1 MQNKA
6 SKLRKKLRSIEQG
19 RTNSV
24 EAILRERG
32 PLRKGTLVT
41 VRRKCGKP
49 NCRCTTGQRHTAK
62 YLSVKEQ
69 GKTRMIY
76 VPQAAETKVAKQA
89 QRYRGLRKAR
99 AQLAKMSQE
108 SLDIIDQL
116 ECVLMTSEEI
126 RVSTAKTGGT
136 TEQCSRKKK

>member
-6 SKLRKKLRSIEQG
+6 SKLRKKLRSIERG

-24 EAILRERG
+24 EAILRERR

-76 VPQAAETKVAKQA
+76 VPQAAETKVAKEA
-89 QRYRGLRKAR
+89 QRYRSLRKAR

-116 ECVLMTSEEI
+116 ECVLMTSEDI
-126 RVSTAKTGGT
+126 RVRTAKTGGT

>member
-1 MQNKA
+1 
-6 SKLRKKLRSIEQG
+6 
-19 RTNSV
+19 
-24 EAILRERG
+24 
-32 PLRKGTLVT
+32 
-41 VRRKCGKP
+41 
-49 NCRCTTGQRHTAK
+49 
-62 YLSVKEQ
+62 
-69 GKTRMIY
+69 MIY

-126 RVSTAKTGGT
+126 RDSSAKTGGS
-136 TEQCSRKKK
+136 TEQCSQKKK